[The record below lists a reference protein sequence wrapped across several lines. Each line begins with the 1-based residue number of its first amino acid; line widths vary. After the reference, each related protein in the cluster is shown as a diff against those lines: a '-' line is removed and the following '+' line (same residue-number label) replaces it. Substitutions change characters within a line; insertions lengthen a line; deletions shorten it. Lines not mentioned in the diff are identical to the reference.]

1 MICLPIYVS
10 WCQCLTVLMP
20 ILFLLNKFMLYSGSI
35 GPALFFISIFS
46 FFFFFCSPKF
56 FHFSTSFRIGLS
68 ISMFCFIYF
77 EAMFLGAQTL
87 RIAMYSSW
95 IDPLWVKWRLSLI
108 RFFVLISDLFDTNK
122 ATSSYFSLV
131 SAWHIFS
138 TL

>member
-1 MICLPIYVS
+1 MYLDVS
-10 WCQCLTVLMP
+10 ASLFWCQYYSCLISSCFIQVVLDQ
-20 ILFLLNKFMLYSGSI
+20 LYSLSV
-35 GPALFFISIFS
+35 FFL
-46 FFFFFCSPKF
+46 FFFFCSPKF

-108 RFFVLISDLFDTNK
+108 RFFVLISDLFDTNTV
-122 ATSSYFSLV
+122 TSSYFSLV